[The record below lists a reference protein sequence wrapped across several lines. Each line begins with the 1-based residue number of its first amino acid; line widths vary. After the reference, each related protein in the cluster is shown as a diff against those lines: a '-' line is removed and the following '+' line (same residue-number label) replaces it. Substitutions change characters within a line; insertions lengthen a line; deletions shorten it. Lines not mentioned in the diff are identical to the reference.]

1 MNFISEPILHTA
13 KTGFESSERV
23 TSSGTI
29 TRKTLLICG
38 ILSSLLYVVMNVV
51 VPMQSETYNWVTQTI
66 SELSAI
72 GAPTRQLWIK
82 LAIFYG
88 LLLAAYGIGIW
99 LSAETSWPLRVVG
112 AMFIMQSAIGCFWPP
127 MHQREVL
134 AAGGGTLTDT
144 MHIVFT
150 VIWAFLAMV
159 AITIG
164 AAAFGKRFRIFS
176 AAILVILIAF
186 GVWTGLES
194 PRMEANLPT
203 PWIGVAERINN
214 GAFMLW
220 VVVLAITL
228 LHQCERVG
236 HQNKLSV

>member
-13 KTGFESSERV
+13 KTGLESSERV

-88 LLLAAYGIGIW
+88 LLLTAYGFGIW
-99 LSAETSWPLRVVG
+99 LSA
-112 AMFIMQSAIGCFWPP
+112 
-127 MHQREVL
+127 
-134 AAGGGTLTDT
+134 GT
-144 MHIVFT
+144 
-150 VIWAFLAMV
+150 
-159 AITIG
+159 
-164 AAAFGKRFRIFS
+164 
-176 AAILVILIAF
+176 
-186 GVWTGLES
+186 
-194 PRMEANLPT
+194 N
-203 PWIGVAERINN
+203 
-214 GAFMLW
+214 
-220 VVVLAITL
+220 
-228 LHQCERVG
+228 
-236 HQNKLSV
+236 